1 MAKKNDIKTIADAS
15 ACAAK
20 VAAGKPCT
28 MAELKAT
35 VSVLNMALKTARSTA
50 KTAKREA
57 MEAKDMLGKLLG
69 RIGL

>member
-1 MAKKNDIKTIADAS
+1 MARKNDIKTIADAS

-35 VSVLNMALKTARSTA
+35 VSLLNAAMKTARSTDKA
-50 KTAKREA
+50 AKREA
-57 MEAKDMLGKLLG
+57 AEAKDMLTRLLS
-69 RIGL
+69 RVGL